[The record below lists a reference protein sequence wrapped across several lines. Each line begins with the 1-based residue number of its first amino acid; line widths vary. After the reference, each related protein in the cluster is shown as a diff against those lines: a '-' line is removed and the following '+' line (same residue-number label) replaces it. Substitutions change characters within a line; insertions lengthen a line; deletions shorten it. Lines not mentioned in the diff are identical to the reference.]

1 MFALIDCNH
10 FYVSCERVFK
20 PYLDNKAVV
29 VLSNNDGCI
38 IAISPE
44 AKALGI
50 KMGAPVFEVKS
61 FLKKHDITVFSSN
74 YPLYGDMSK
83 RVMATLSH
91 FSPAIEVYSI
101 DEAFLQLNEINLQ
114 YDDWQQWGNHLRDTV
129 YQWVGIPTC
138 VGIAPTKTLAKIAN
152 RLAKK
157 SGKQVYT
164 LENREEIDQA
174 LQHTLVEDIWGIG
187 RRYAAFLHQSGIDNA
202 LQFSRTEESWV
213 RQHMSVV
220 GLRLHH
226 ELRGNSCISLETVSD
241 AGNKKMVGSSR
252 SFVKPINRLSDL
264 KEAVAT
270 YCTRVGEKLRMQQ
283 SCASMVTVYIRTN
296 RFSNSAEQYA
306 NAQAVHLPVPTDN
319 TPELIHYAFRALE
332 RIYRNGLN
340 YKKAGVL
347 VQGLV
352 PSYRCQKHLFDEV
365 NRTKHHKAMQAMDE
379 INRKYGRFKLRSA
392 SMGFKNSGETI
403 QGRLSQKYTSNWK
416 EILEV
421 YA

>member
-20 PYLDNKAVV
+20 PYLENKAVV

-50 KMGAPVFEVKS
+50 KMGALVFEIKR
-61 FLKKHDITVFSSN
+61 FIRNHNITVFSSN

-83 RVMATLSH
+83 RVMSTLRQ
-91 FSPAIEVYSI
+91 FSPEIEVYSI
-101 DEAFLQLNEINLQ
+101 DEAFLQLDKVSVQ
-114 YDDWQQWGNHLRDTV
+114 YQNWRHWGTHLRDTV

-157 SGKQVYT
+157 KGEQVYT
-164 LENREEIDQA
+164 LEHTKEIEQA
-174 LQHTLVEDIWGIG
+174 LLLTSVEDIWGVG
-187 RRYAAFLHQSGIDNA
+187 RRYAAFLYQSGIENA

-213 RQHMSVV
+213 RQHMGVV
-220 GLRLHH
+220 GLRLLY
-226 ELRGNSCISLETVSD
+226 ELRGKSCVSLETISNS
-241 AGNKKMVGSSR
+241 GNKKMIGSSR
-252 SFVKPINRLSDL
+252 SFVKPITKQADL
-264 KEAVAT
+264 KEAIAT
-270 YCTRVGEKLRMQQ
+270 YCTRVGEKLRIQQ

-296 RFSNSAEQYA
+296 RFSNKTEQYA
-306 NAQAVHLPVPTDN
+306 NAQAMHLPVPTDS
-319 TPELIHYAFRALE
+319 TPELIHYAHKALDK
-332 RIYRNGLN
+332 IYRNGLN
-340 YKKAGVL
+340 YKKAGIL

-352 PSYRCQKHLFDEV
+352 PAYRCQRHLFDEV
-365 NRTKHHKAMQAMDE
+365 NRAKHHKAMQAMDE

-421 YA
+421 NA